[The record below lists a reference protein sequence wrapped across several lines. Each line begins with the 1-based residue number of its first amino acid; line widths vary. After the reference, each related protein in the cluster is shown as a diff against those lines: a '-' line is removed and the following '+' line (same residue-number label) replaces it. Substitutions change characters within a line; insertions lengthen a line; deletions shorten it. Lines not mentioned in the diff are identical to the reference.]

1 MTGFYSERNTGLK
14 EDKVKNRK
22 QRFSKKIFVITIN
35 DTLQVKINP

>member
-22 QRFSKKIFVITIN
+22 QRFSKKY
-35 DTLQVKINP
+35 L